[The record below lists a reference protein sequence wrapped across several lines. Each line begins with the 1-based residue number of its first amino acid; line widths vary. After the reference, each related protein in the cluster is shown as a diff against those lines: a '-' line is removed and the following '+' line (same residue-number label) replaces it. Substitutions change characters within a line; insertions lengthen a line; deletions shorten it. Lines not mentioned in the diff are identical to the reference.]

1 MLNAPHVYLYS
12 KETGR
17 VFAVSYDIA
26 GKTLDC
32 TALDTLKDDWKRL
45 VDEEKV
51 TESDRY
57 IHHNGKP
64 VLSIWGIGFTTV
76 PSSACP
82 EKMQNL
88 INWFHGLPD
97 SGGNT
102 APQKYQAFIMGGVP
116 SKWKD
121 RTGDSR
127 TAAVWKNVYE
137 SLDAIH
143 PWYVGRWSSINNF
156 YNYYNNIIS
165 RDANYC
171 AQRGILYIPTMW
183 AGFSWHNLKQRVK
196 PINDIPRLGGNFLWA
211 QAHRYAS
218 NSNINSVW
226 MAQFDEMDESTA
238 IFKVKAKSS
247 DLPTE
252 GTFLALDADGY
263 DLPSDWYLRLVGEAQ
278 RMLDGSRSLTTTIP
292 LDPSDPPP
300 ATPNPTSKPTN
311 MVSLFLYIM

>member
-1 MLNAPHVYLYS
+1 MIVMYILYS

-26 GKTLDC
+26 GGTLDC

-102 APQKYQAFIMGGVP
+102 APQKYQAFVMGGVP

-127 TAAVWKNVYE
+127 TAAVWKDVYE

-171 AQRGILYIPTMW
+171 AQMGILYIPTMW
-183 AGFSWHNLKQRVK
+183 AGFSWHNLQQREK

-218 NSNINSVW
+218 NSNINSV
-226 MAQFDEMDESTA
+226 
-238 IFKVKAKSS
+238 
-247 DLPTE
+247 
-252 GTFLALDADGY
+252 
-263 DLPSDWYLRLVGEAQ
+263 
-278 RMLDGSRSLTTTIP
+278 SREF
-292 LDPSDPPP
+292 
-300 ATPNPTSKPTN
+300 
-311 MVSLFLYIM
+311 SLFLLVHIDDINFTHRFPYRFGWHNLMKWTKVQQSSRSKQSQVIFLLRVLFWHWMRMGMTSHLIGTFVWLGKHNEC